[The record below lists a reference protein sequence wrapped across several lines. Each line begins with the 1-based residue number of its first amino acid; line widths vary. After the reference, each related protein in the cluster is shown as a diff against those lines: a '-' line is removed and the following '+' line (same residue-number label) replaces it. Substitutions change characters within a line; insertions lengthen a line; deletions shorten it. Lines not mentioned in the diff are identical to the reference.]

1 MPDRIPIEH
10 ADGSLILESFMRMT
24 NGGGSLESVPGFV
37 HQRAIADRFEAAR
50 LPVPPGLGAGVQ
62 TPLLP
67 PAALSAWL
75 GSSPV
80 AMASILPLMLQ
91 GPQPGA
97 GMEVVHG
104 ADDRVKI
111 PDTALIPW
119 RCICHLQIIFENG
132 TQGYGTGWLAGP
144 HTVITAAHCLWD
156 PRSQLRAAEVR
167 VTPGRNGG
175 IGPYGQFVSEDFAV
189 APGWPDDPASACDI
203 GAISLKSHASGLFHE
218 GVGERLGYFG
228 FAHFPNEKL
237 DMLLVNNA
245 GYPFEAAKPF
255 ATQWFNGGRIR
266 GVEAGHVT
274 YMIDTEGG
282 QSGSPVFF
290 YDADADQRLVIAVHC
305 VGYYPN
311 RGVRITPDVFALLR
325 GWTQSPPK
333 GRLVAK
339 PRKRATRK
347 ARTE

>member
-1 MPDRIPIEH
+1 MTPRIPVEQP
-10 ADGSLILESFMRMT
+10 DGSVVMPSFMRMT

-37 HQRAIADRFEAAR
+37 HQRAIADRFDKVR
-50 LPVPPGLGAGVQ
+50 LPVPPGLGTESHPPVPHPAAALRAWLG
-62 TPLLP
+62 TS
-67 PAALSAWL
+67 PAAL
-75 GSSPV
+75 G
-80 AMASILPLMLQ
+80 SILPLLLQ

-97 GMEVVHG
+97 GLETVHG
-104 ADDRVKI
+104 VDDRVKV

-132 TQGYGTGWLAGP
+132 SQGYGTGWLAGP
-144 HTVITAAHCLWD
+144 HTVVTAAHCLCD
-156 PRSQLRAAEVR
+156 PRTGLRAAEVR
-167 VTPGRNGG
+167 VTPGRDGG
-175 IGPYGQFVSEDFAV
+175 IGPYGQFVSEDFAT
-189 APGWPDDPASACDI
+189 APGWPDDAAGACDI
-203 GAISLKSHASGLFHE
+203 GAVSLQAHATGMFGD

-228 FAHFPNEKL
+228 FAHFPDARL
-237 DMLLVNNA
+237 DMLLVNNS

-266 GVEAGHVT
+266 GVERDHVT

-311 RGVRITPDVFALLR
+311 RGVRITRAVFDMLR
-325 GWTQSPPK
+325 GWSENPPK
-333 GRLVAK
+333 GRLGARGRSRS
-339 PRKRATRK
+339 RKG
-347 ARTE
+347 